1 MERFLFKFPLSRA
14 ANKRVG
20 PQLSTST
27 IRNPMSK
34 NIRFKEKF
42 QFHQQKQR
50 QIANKFQAMGGGCRQ
65 GWSGGHGTGKGGKN
79 GATRASFFVLG

>member
-1 MERFLFKFPLSRA
+1 
-14 ANKRVG
+14 
-20 PQLSTST
+20 
-27 IRNPMSK
+27 MSK

-42 QFHQQKQR
+42 PFHQQKQR

-79 GATRASFFVLG
+79 GATRVSFFSLVDATFLPVD